1 MADLV
6 VLVGELIGVEAEGL
20 HVQQQLP
27 HRRALQLEPARR
39 HLHHHLEGGGRLLQ
53 QPGRA
58 PQHRPYLA
66 ASPAG
71 PPNLRQPAVP
81 RMGRA
86 RRGAGGRSA
95 GGRELTW
102 SETGTAGWTSSCL
115 SAASPNRT
123 AEDAALAW
131 TSEVNPHVLNVV
143 ATPANETDNE
153 ADAFEIS
160 RLSCRKICLRSS
172 AGHET
177 FIAASQGLRVQM
189 ECRGSSLMSGP
200 VALNFIIEGLDIDAK
215 ADAIRRLA
223 TIYKDAR
230 GPGPQSRRWTSRTL
244 TLRDGLIAL
253 DAFQMGGSH
262 RDAARAIYGE
272 EEAARGFSAGDEVM
286 KRRMQRL
293 RQKAIDMM
301 EGEYLSL
308 VA

>member
-1 MADLV
+1 MDDTRTAAVKALDYMQGMPRSKWAWEYLRRNPAYREDHERHREGA
-6 VLVGELIGVEAEGL
+6 LTRQFDDNGVEL
-20 HVQQQLP
+20 LTLDRP
-27 HRRALQLEPARR
+27 EPAAERW
-39 HLHHHLEGGGRLLQ
+39 GLLFF
-53 QPGRA
+53 
-58 PQHRPYLA
+58 
-66 ASPAG
+66 
-71 PPNLRQPAVP
+71 
-81 RMGRA
+81 
-86 RRGAGGRSA
+86 
-95 GGRELTW
+95 
-102 SETGTAGWTSSCL
+102 
-115 SAASPNRT
+115 ASPNRT